1 MTHVVRRATAQMAT
15 ELPVWGRLD
24 REGSWREYASAIDD
38 DAVLRRVRALADNPP
53 LRI

>member
-1 MTHVVRRATAQMAT
+1 MAT